1 MLFLPSVLGSAP
13 NVRHHHVGPAV
24 YGLAISSGVLKDMQL
39 KQAPLGPSI
48 VSPLIRR
55 ESSDVLISTR
65 RPYNFNAQ
73 PKRGTDAPPGPR
85 PAESQQSN
93 LEHGSTGV
101 TQRRSQARADPGGVL
116 ICNCKF
122 SDADSTAIMMGSGSD
137 PLRPTARATGSAA
150 DHDAPVAG
158 PPRPPGAQP

>member
-1 MLFLPSVLGSAP
+1 
-13 NVRHHHVGPAV
+13 V

-55 ESSDVLISTR
+55 ESSDVLISR

-73 PKRGTDAPPGPR
+73 PKRGTGRGDAPPR

-116 ICNCKF
+116 ICNFKF
-122 SDADSTAIMMGSGSD
+122 SDADSTEQALS
-137 PLRPTARATGSAA
+137 
-150 DHDAPVAG
+150 
-158 PPRPPGAQP
+158 